1 MKVTGKI
8 IAISPAREGTSANG
22 DWKSQDYVVEYSE
35 NSKYPRKMM
44 FSVLGAEK
52 IDRFNI
58 QVGQCVDVLFE
69 VDARQWNGRWFNDIK
84 AYDVRPVI
92 ATQQTAEAQA
102 QTMQQPQPQAA
113 PQPQQPQQQDVFGGT
128 QQDDVPF

>member
-35 NSKYPRKMM
+35 NSRYPRKMM

-58 QVGQCVDVLFE
+58 QVGQCVDVLYD
-69 VDARQWNGRWFNDIK
+69 VDAREWNGRWFNDIK

-113 PQPQQPQQQDVFGGT
+113 APQQPQQQVT
-128 QQDDVPF
+128 EQKEELPF

>member
-8 IAISPAREGTSANG
+8 IAISPAREGTSAKG
-22 DWKSQDYVVEYSE
+22 EWKSQDYVVEYSE
-35 NSKYPRKMM
+35 NGKYPRKMM

-113 PQPQQPQQQDVFGGT
+113 APQPQQQDVFGGT
-128 QQDDVPF
+128 QKDEVPF